1 MVAIT
6 EDAGAVENVVVT
18 EASEG
23 AAAAETADEGD
34 KPKIEEKE
42 AEVKILDCS
51 CLLKVSSIPSLVIEP
66 ASNNEGEG
74 EEHEVIVN
82 ESKDVV
88 EDVGTQGIESDT
100 SELSQ
105 VVTEQKTIEE
115 IQTTS
120 SEEQPVSA
128 DDAAHGMPP
137 GFLFKVEVL
146 HDFEAANTDELNLK
160 RGDTVLVIPSEAT
173 DDQEAGWLTGIKQ
186 SDWLQYRDAVNYKGL
201 FPENFTKP
209 LE

>member
-1 MVAIT
+1 MHGVEHIVGRYKYTAHEKMGVALPSRGSVLTRPINRFQNICFSPPQ
-6 EDAGAVENVVVT
+6 D
-18 EASEG
+18 
-23 AAAAETADEGD
+23 
-34 KPKIEEKE
+34 
-42 AEVKILDCS
+42 
-51 CLLKVSSIPSLVIEP
+51 KVSSIPSLVIEP

-88 EDVGTQGIESDT
+88 EDVGTQGIESDAC
-100 SELSQ
+100 EPSQ
-105 VVTEQKTIEE
+105 VVSEQKTIEE

-137 GFLFKVEVL
+137 GFLFKVEAL
-146 HDFEAANTDELNLK
+146 HDFEAGNTDELNLK

-173 DDQEAGWLTGIKQ
+173 DDQEAGWLTGIKE
-186 SDWLQYRDAVNYKGL
+186 SDWLQYRDAVTYKGL